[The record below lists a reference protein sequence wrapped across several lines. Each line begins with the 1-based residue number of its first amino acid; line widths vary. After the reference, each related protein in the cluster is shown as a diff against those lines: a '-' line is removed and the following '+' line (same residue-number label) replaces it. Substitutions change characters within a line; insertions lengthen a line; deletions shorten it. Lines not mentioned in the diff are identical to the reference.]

1 MQQLL
6 DEKDAEIRRLQALLA
21 AHSSASSSSSC
32 SPSPPS
38 PAAPTP
44 PTPTKDRSESHSWVK
59 IKSTR
64 LRRSSTTSTTK
75 TEVEQLDSISTELT
89 QPYDVVLQGGGP
101 LGCQLSRVY
110 VAVRRD
116 GTTGGSLSKLFA
128 LSGAGANAHLAT
140 PFILQERVIV
150 VKVEQGGAA
159 EQAGVLVGSTLCALN
174 NIPMHSVGYTSILQQ
189 IRAASSKKRNLSLF
203 CLIFRFFFLLFTY
216 L

>member
-21 AHSSASSSSSC
+21 AHSSAPSSSSSSSSSS
-32 SPSPPS
+32 SPPPAAPPS
-38 PAAPTP
+38 PTP
-44 PTPTKDRSESHSWVK
+44 PNPTKDRSESQSWVK

-75 TEVEQLDSISTELT
+75 TEVEQLDSIYTELT
-89 QPYDVVLQGGGP
+89 QPYDVILQGGGP

-150 VKVEQGGAA
+150 VKVEKGGAA

-189 IRAASSKKRNLSLF
+189 IRVASSK
-203 CLIFRFFFLLFTY
+203 
-216 L
+216 